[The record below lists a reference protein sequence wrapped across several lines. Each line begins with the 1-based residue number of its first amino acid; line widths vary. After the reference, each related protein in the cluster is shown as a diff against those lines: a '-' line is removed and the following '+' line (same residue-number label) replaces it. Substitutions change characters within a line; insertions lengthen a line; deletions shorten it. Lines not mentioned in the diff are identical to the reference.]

1 MGIDTNQL
9 GAILSHKES
18 IKGKDVLAISVQ
30 FPPPIDQIKNFHR
43 KFPTLL
49 SKKDLQRLKNT
60 TKSSFQ
66 KTLFLEILEAKSIHS
81 IEISNEEGAEYIWN
95 LNHDLES
102 DSTPEE
108 IRNLGSSF
116 DYIFEGGTMEHVS
129 NNAIYLKNIFFLLR
143 KQGLYC
149 LNLPSSGHQEHGFFQ
164 YSPTFFSD
172 LCNGNKNALALL
184 HLSVSMQNYNCKA
197 LIFDKFYKDTPFDFP
212 PSCASENSHDL
223 YLSAYQPTSLAT
235 GTLLNLINASG
246 KKSMVLAVIQKY
258 KDFSLNLD
266 FSQSVY
272 RNVALSS
279 VVGSGEASV
288 GSSAAKNMSL
298 KSFIL
303 GFPLPSLIKFKLIT
317 YFLTILGHKAPKK
330 SF

>member
-1 MGIDTNQL
+1 MGIITNQL
-9 GAILSHKES
+9 GVILSHKES

-30 FPPPIDQIKNFHR
+30 FPPLIDQIKRFHQ

-49 SKKDLQRLKNT
+49 SQNDFQKLKKT
-60 TKSSFQ
+60 TQSNFQ
-66 KTLFLEILEAKSIHS
+66 KTLFLEILEAKSINS

-95 LNHDLES
+95 LNHDLDS
-102 DSTPEE
+102 DKAPEE
-108 IRNLGSSF
+108 MRNLGSSF

-143 KQGLYC
+143 QQGLYC
-149 LNLPSSGHQEHGFFQ
+149 LNLPTSGYQEHGFFQ

-172 LCNGNKNALALL
+172 LCHGNNSSLSLK
-184 HLSVSMQNYNCKA
+184 HLSVSMTRNNCKA
-197 LIFDKFYKDTPFDFP
+197 LMFDKFYKETPFNFP
-212 PSCASENSHDL
+212 PSCASKNS
-223 YLSAYQPTSLAT
+223 YTFYSSTFQPTSLVT
-235 GTLLNLINASG
+235 GTLLNLVNASG
-246 KKSMVLAVIQKY
+246 KASMVLAVIQKN
-258 KDFSLNLD
+258 KDFSFSLD

-272 RNVALSS
+272 RNVSLSS

-288 GSSAAKNMSL
+288 GKSAAKNRNL

-317 YFLTILGHKAPKK
+317 YALKILGHKAPKK
-330 SF
+330 NF